1 MLAMVRNPD
10 VVKQAQEEI
19 DQVIGRDRMPTLEDR
34 ESLPYIN
41 CILKETLRWNPP
53 TPLGM
58 ITSNSTVTI
67 SVNTL
72 IGIPHRLMETDT
84 YNGMQIPG
92 GSTIIPNLW

>member
-19 DQVIGRDRMPTLEDR
+19 DQGIGRDRMPTLEDR
-34 ESLPYIN
+34 ESLPYID

-58 ITSNSTVTI
+58 IASNLP
-67 SVNTL
+67 TL
-72 IGIPHRLMETDT
+72 YALTR
-84 YNGMQIPG
+84 
-92 GSTIIPNLW
+92 S